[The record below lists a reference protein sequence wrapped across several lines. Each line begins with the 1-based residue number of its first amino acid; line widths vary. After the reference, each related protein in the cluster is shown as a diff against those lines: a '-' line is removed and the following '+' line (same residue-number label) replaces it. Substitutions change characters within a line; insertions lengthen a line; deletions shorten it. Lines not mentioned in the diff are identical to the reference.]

1 MTNFK
6 LTIQYDGMRFSGWQK
21 QGNTDNTIQGK
32 IENILSKMTGEEIE
46 IHGSG
51 RTDAGVHAI
60 KQIAN
65 FKTNATLSETDI
77 RDYINQY
84 LPLDIRIFFEC

>member
-1 MTNFK
+1 MTNYK
-6 LTIQYDGMRFSGWQK
+6 LTVQYDGTRFSGWQK

-77 RDYINQY
+77 RDYINHLSTKRLY
-84 LPLDIRIFFEC
+84 R